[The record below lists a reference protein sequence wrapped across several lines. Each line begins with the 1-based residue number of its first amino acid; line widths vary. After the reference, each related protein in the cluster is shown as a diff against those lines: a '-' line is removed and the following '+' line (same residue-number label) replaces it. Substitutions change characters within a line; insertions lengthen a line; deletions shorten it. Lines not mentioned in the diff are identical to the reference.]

1 LADALVNCYELDWA
15 TLNIDPN
22 DEADVM
28 RILRSPSPQLLPP
41 LEQALRLPLPAFIL
55 TIIAV
60 KKGVREEVGKDTVL
74 LLICKHLQQ
83 LTLAQQRR
91 QAAASAAPPA
101 AAAATMQTEDSQSF
115 VKREFVDAAADE
127 AMPDAAVSSLPPLER
142 PQPLD
147 LAQPTSSLL
156 AAADDGPAGILAG
169 KRRADAADLPST
181 PEPVEK
187 RPRLFASVSA
197 AAASGAAPV
206 APSSAASAVSSD
218 IDATPPGSA
227 ASVASAS
234 SATRSPT
241 PGDTGMIGGP
251 ASRLAGNSCKIVSP
265 HPISLLRT
273 TGAAADGG
281 GLSMDK
287 TAAVSAVHA
296 ETQEG
301 ERKSAAPH
309 ASSSPPPLAPLPIL
323 PLTAA
328 SVLSLLQSAPLR
340 LEELCARLIS
350 PSSNPWTALPKVQA
364 LLRTLCQQRTIV
376 QRAEQF
382 ALA

>member
-1 LADALVNCYELDWA
+1 LADALVNGYELDWA

-55 TIIAV
+55 TIVAV

-74 LLICKHLQQ
+74 LLICKHLHQ

-91 QAAASAAPPA
+91 QATAPAAAPA
-101 AAAATMQTEDSQSF
+101 AAAAAMPTDVSQRF
-115 VKREFVDAAADE
+115 VKQEFVDVAADE

-147 LAQPTSSLL
+147 LAQPTPSSS
-156 AAADDGPAGILAG
+156 AAADDASAGILTG

-197 AAASGAAPV
+197 AAASSAAPV
-206 APSSAASAVSSD
+206 APSSAVSAAGSD

-241 PGDTGMIGGP
+241 PGGTGMLGGT

-273 TGAAADGG
+273 TGTATDGV

-287 TAAVSAVHA
+287 TAAVSAARV
-296 ETQEG
+296 EKQEG
-301 ERKSAAPH
+301 EQKSAAPTTVLPP
-309 ASSSPPPLAPLPIL
+309 SSAPLPIL

-328 SVLSLLQSAPLR
+328 SVLTLLQSAPLR

-376 QRAEQF
+376 QRAEHF